1 MGGGLWDAVN
11 SIGKKIWDTAT
22 SPIRT
27 AWHAA
32 QNFTY
37 PLFHDHSISEHT
49 NLIATCISESYEL
62 DEDER
67 ADYVGSLI
75 RDQDLS
81 TEYMDVWVDNH
92 REPPYALISVR
103 GSAKAK
109 DFLVDDAG
117 ILLTGKSRNLIQT
130 DLKRAV
136 DKYADA
142 GTVEVAGHSLGT
154 TLVSEA
160 LQGDSTI
167 LDKIDRVDFFNRR
180 QSYPIFLM
188 NPRLIS
194 TKTKATWW
202 DWARCS
208 TAVLQKT

>member
-1 MGGGLWDAVN
+1 
-11 SIGKKIWDTAT
+11 
-22 SPIRT
+22 
-27 AWHAA
+27 
-32 QNFTY
+32 
-37 PLFHDHSISEHT
+37 
-49 NLIATCISESYEL
+49 
-62 DEDER
+62 
-67 ADYVGSLI
+67 
-75 RDQDLS
+75 
-81 TEYMDVWVDNH
+81 VWVDNH

-167 LDKIDRVDFFNRR
+167 LDKIDRVDFFNPATSPLTKAVVSDFSDESKAHFYENQGDLVGLGQMLYSSAPKNVTMLPI
-180 QSYPIFLM
+180 QSM
-188 NPRLIS
+188 NPLTNHGIEQWMG
-194 TKTKATWW
+194 KTEI
-202 DWARCS
+202 
-208 TAVLQKT
+208 KTGQLDDSAKRNLDDHGAGWKTE